1 MNYIYELLHL
11 KSIIEITTIF
21 VTVTSIYIVI
31 KPIIATQKEH
41 TTLKRKYNELI
52 YDENISQY
60 LFQQELCLTDVD
72 KVNKI
77 SIGNPDAEICLTLI
91 FSPICVSCI
100 KELQKLMP
108 ILQRKA
114 NTKLDLIF
122 LLDQKKHPESIVIAS
137 HILSGYQKNPQLFA
151 MILKKYV
158 DNYPISKNKIL
169 HNIKFLDEIPK
180 CEPFINAQEKWC
192 ITHKFYTTP
201 ILFINGRKFPSYY
214 NIKDIDFL
222 YS

>member
-1 MNYIYELLHL
+1 MPYSYFQSYLCFMHKRATKTNAHPSK
-11 KSIIEITTIF
+11 KSQYQIGFNIF
-21 VTVTSIYIVI
+21 VR
-31 KPIIATQKEH
+31 P
-41 TTLKRKYNELI
+41 
-52 YDENISQY
+52 
-60 LFQQELCLTDVD
+60 
-72 KVNKI
+72 
-77 SIGNPDAEICLTLI
+77 
-91 FSPICVSCI
+91 
-100 KELQKLMP
+100 
-108 ILQRKA
+108 
-114 NTKLDLIF
+114 
-122 LLDQKKHPESIVIAS
+122 KKHPESIVIAS

-180 CEPFINAQEKWC
+180 YEPFINAQEKWC